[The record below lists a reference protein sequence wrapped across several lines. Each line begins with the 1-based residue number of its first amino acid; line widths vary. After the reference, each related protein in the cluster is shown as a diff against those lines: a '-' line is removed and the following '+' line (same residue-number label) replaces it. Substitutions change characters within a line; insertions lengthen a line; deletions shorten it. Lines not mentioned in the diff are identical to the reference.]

1 MRTTLV
7 IDDDLLRQLK
17 DRAHRTG
24 QPLKKVVNEALRTGL
39 SQLRKPPLPKK
50 YRSRTYAMGY
60 PPNGSFD
67 KALGIAASLED
78 DEIARKLML
87 RK

>member
-7 IDDDLLRQLK
+7 IDDHLLRQLK
-17 DRAHRTG
+17 DRAHFTG
-24 QPLKKVVNEALRTGL
+24 QPLKKVVNETLRTGL
-39 SQLRKPPLPKK
+39 SQLRRPHRKK
-50 YRSRTYAMGY
+50 VYRSKTYAMGY
-60 PPNGSFD
+60 PPQGSFD
-67 KALGIAASLED
+67 KALSMAASLED

>member
-7 IDDDLLRQLK
+7 IDDHLLRQLK

-24 QPLKKVVNEALRTGL
+24 LPLKKVVNEALRAGL
-39 SQLRKPPLPKK
+39 SQLRKPHRRKA
-50 YRSRTYAMGY
+50 YRSKTYAMGY
-60 PPNGSFD
+60 PPQGSFD
-67 KALGIAASLED
+67 KALAIAATLED
-78 DEIARKLML
+78 EEIARKLML